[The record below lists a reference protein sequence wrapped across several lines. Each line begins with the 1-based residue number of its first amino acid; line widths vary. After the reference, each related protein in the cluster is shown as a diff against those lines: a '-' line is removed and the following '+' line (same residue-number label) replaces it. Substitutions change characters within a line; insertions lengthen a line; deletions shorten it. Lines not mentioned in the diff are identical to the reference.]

1 MFMKLKII
9 DMDHNGRG
17 IAKIDGKVCFI
28 ENALIGEEVDANIYL
43 DKKKYMEAKVNSILV
58 SSDKRVKEKCK
69 YASICGGCNIMNMD
83 YQNQILYKKN
93 KVIEIFKKFCKSEI
107 KIDEFI
113 SGNELYYRNK
123 LTLHI
128 DKKIGLYA
136 NKTKDIIE
144 INECLIVNK
153 KINEIYSII
162 KTCNLSNISTIL
174 IRVGV
179 NTNESMVV
187 VETNFDIFDLKNKL
201 NNIIDTLVVKRND
214 EFITLFGNGYIYEKL
229 NGLNFLISPDSFF
242 QVNTLQAEK
251 LYSKV
256 KEYLGK
262 SNNVLDLY
270 CGTGTIGIYVSDIA
284 QSVLGI
290 EINKYAVKDANEN
303 KKINNINNIEFICG
317 DSEKVLYKIN
327 RKFDSVIV
335 DPPRSGLGEK
345 VVQQLLKINPK
356 KIVYV
361 SCNPITLAR
370 DINYL
375 SSNYELVNISLV
387 DMFPNTH
394 HVECVVVLKLK

>member
-1 MFMKLKII
+1 M
-9 DMDHNGRG
+9 
-17 IAKIDGKVCFI
+17 
-28 ENALIGEEVDANIYL
+28 
-43 DKKKYMEAKVNSILV
+43 
-58 SSDKRVKEKCK
+58 
-69 YASICGGCNIMNMD
+69 
-83 YQNQILYKKN
+83 
-93 KVIEIFKKFCKSEI
+93 
-107 KIDEFI
+107 
-113 SGNELYYRNK
+113 
-123 LTLHI
+123 
-128 DKKIGLYA
+128 
-136 NKTKDIIE
+136 
-144 INECLIVNK
+144 
-153 KINEIYSII
+153 
-162 KTCNLSNISTIL
+162 
-174 IRVGV
+174 
-179 NTNESMVV
+179 
-187 VETNFDIFDLKNKL
+187 
-201 NNIIDTLVVKRND
+201 
-214 EFITLFGNGYIYEKL
+214 
-229 NGLNFLISPDSFF
+229 ISPDSFF

-256 KEYLGK
+256 KEYLGN

-270 CGTGTIGIYVSDIA
+270 CGTGTIGIYVSDIT

-317 DSEKVLYKIN
+317 DSEKVPYKIN

-361 SCNPITLAR
+361 SCDPITLAR

-394 HVECVVVLKLK
+394 HIECVTLLEKK